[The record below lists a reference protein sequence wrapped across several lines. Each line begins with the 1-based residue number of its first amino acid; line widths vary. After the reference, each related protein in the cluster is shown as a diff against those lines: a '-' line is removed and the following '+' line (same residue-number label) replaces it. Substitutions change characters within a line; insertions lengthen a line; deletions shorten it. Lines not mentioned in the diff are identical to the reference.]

1 VFVVVVVG
9 DVGDVVQLE
18 VKQPALFF
26 IPCIGG
32 DVVQL
37 EVNNQNYSSFLVQNQ
52 LCYHTCAFL
61 MYSMYNQLC

>member
-1 VFVVVVVG
+1 
-9 DVGDVVQLE
+9 VQLE

-37 EVNNQNYSSFLVQNQ
+37 EVNNQNYSSFLALVVMW
-52 LCYHTCAFL
+52 C
-61 MYSMYNQLC
+61 SWR